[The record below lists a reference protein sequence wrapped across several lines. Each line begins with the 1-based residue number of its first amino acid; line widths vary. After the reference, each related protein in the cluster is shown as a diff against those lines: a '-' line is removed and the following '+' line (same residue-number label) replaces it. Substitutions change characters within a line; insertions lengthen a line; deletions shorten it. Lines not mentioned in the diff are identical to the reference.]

1 MFWEI
6 NHGIFMIPGIFCK
19 IRGYGGF
26 MGQIR
31 FSYQNE
37 GSTVVVHSL
46 GTSFIKKIKLD
57 SRFENLEHKK
67 ISITWSL

>member
-1 MFWEI
+1 
-6 NHGIFMIPGIFCK
+6 MIPGIFCK
-19 IRGYGGF
+19 NRGYGGF

-31 FSYQNE
+31 FSYQTH
-37 GSTVVVHSL
+37 GSTGVVHSL

-57 SRFENLEHKK
+57 SRFDNLEHKK

>member
-19 IRGYGGF
+19 NRGYGGF

-31 FSYQNE
+31 FSYQTH
-37 GSTVVVHSL
+37 GSPVFVHSL
-46 GTSFIKKIKLD
+46 GTSFVKKIKLD
-57 SRFENLEHKK
+57 SRFDNLEHKK

>member
-31 FSYQNE
+31 FSYQND

-46 GTSFIKKIKLD
+46 
-57 SRFENLEHKK
+57 
-67 ISITWSL
+67 

>member
-1 MFWEI
+1 MGFSRISWKAWI
-6 NHGIFMIPGIFCK
+6 Y
-19 IRGYGGF
+19 RGYRGF

-31 FSYQNE
+31 FSYQND

-46 GTSFIKKIKLD
+46 GTSFIKKIKLA